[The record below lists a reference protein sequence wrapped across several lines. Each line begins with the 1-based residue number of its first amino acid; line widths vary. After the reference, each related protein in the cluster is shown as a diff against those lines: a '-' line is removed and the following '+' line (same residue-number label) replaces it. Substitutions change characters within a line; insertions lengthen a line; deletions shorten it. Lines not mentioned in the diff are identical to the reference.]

1 MSDKLKEYLNMLHD
15 RNVFIP
21 TKTILLYGGIDDD
34 ILEEFTCNLHA
45 LDSVTGE
52 ITIKLIS
59 EGGCLTAARAIYDL
73 IRGCK
78 NFVRIIVYGE
88 AASAA
93 TIVLQAADLRVM
105 AENSKLMIHVGSE
118 GIARDHPRNVDAIY
132 NEHRVDEKWI
142 EDRYLK
148 RIKEKKPRYTR
159 QQLKDM
165 LVWDRTIKPKGALDL
180 GLIDKIGEIS

>member
-1 MSDKLKEYLNMLHD
+1 MSDKLKDYINLFHD
-15 RNVFIP
+15 HSVFVP
-21 TKTILLYGGIDDD
+21 TKTILLFGSIDEDM
-34 ILEEFTCNLHA
+34 LEEFVCNLHS
-45 LDSVTGE
+45 LDSVNGE
-52 ITIKLIS
+52 ITIKLS
-59 EGGCLTAARAIYDL
+59 SDGGCLTTARAIFDL

-78 NFVRIIVYGE
+78 NMVRIIVYGE

-93 TIVLQAADLRVM
+93 TIILQAADLRVM
-105 AENSKLMIHVGSE
+105 AENSKLMVHVGSE

-132 NEHRVDEKWI
+132 SEHRVDEKWI

-165 LVWDRTIKPKGALDL
+165 LIWDKTLSPKEALDL
-180 GLIDKIGEIS
+180 GLIDQIGEIQ